1 MTNVHFFLFHFFNYY
16 WLICVL
22 DIHLFK
28 FCKCVLINFGFVCTI
43 FLEISSLL
51 MKKRKRKTNPKKY
64 TQRVETRLIIIGC
77 FWRIEL
83 YYVYNMC
90 VFRTTLHC
98 RDYIKIG
105 RKKDSCIYVKERRK
119 LWRTLKLVG
128 LKSTNITWKETNNKT
143 ILHYQ
148 HKETNK
154 IVYKIRNSLSY
165 SCFDYFLHLIFL
177 FSVCTI
183 FDCVTKFW
191 YFNLKKR
198 EKLK

>member
-1 MTNVHFFLFHFFNYY
+1 MVLCVPFFL
-16 WLICVL
+16 
-22 DIHLFK
+22 K
-28 FCKCVLINFGFVCTI
+28 FQVYLWKQ
-43 FLEISSLL
+43 
-51 MKKRKRKTNPKKY
+51 KQKTNPKKY

-154 IVYKIRNSLSY
+154 IVYKIRNSLPY
-165 SCFDYFLHLIFL
+165 SCFDYFLHLIFIL
-177 FSVCTI
+177 CLYNI
-183 FDCVTKFW
+183 RLCD
-191 YFNLKKR
+191 
-198 EKLK
+198 